1 MPVQGIRSMSQ
12 FTTGISP
19 YLISLPP
26 ITNVVNS
33 AQGGATTSGSSATL
47 NSMINTTNYSGKFNS
62 LTSYTPNSYITLSN
76 GMNLSNAFL
85 LYNGTKL
92 LSGSN
97 VNGTPYFAV
106 QVNSVEQA
114 RFTTAGLG
122 VGLTTPLAR
131 LDVNGSEIVRGSIYI
146 SSFGAPLTPSL
157 GNLYADGNLYANG
170 IMYPS
175 DPGLKRDFKPYVVN
189 NLPDAVE
196 FIWRSNGERDIGVNA
211 STLKAI
217 EPACVKTT
225 PGGTLVVD
233 YPKLTVLC
241 LAELKSLKAQVTE
254 LQSTVRG
261 FYVRPI

>member
-1 MPVQGIRSMSQ
+1 M
-12 FTTGISP
+12 
-19 YLISLPP
+19 
-26 ITNVVNS
+26 VNTS
-33 AQGGATTSGSSATL
+33 NYGGR
-47 NSMINTTNYSGKFNS
+47 FNS
-62 LTSYTPNSYITLSN
+62 LSSYTPNSVVTVNSDI
-76 GMNLSNAFL
+76 NLSNSASL
-85 LYNGTKL
+85 LYNGNKL
-92 LSGSN
+92 LTGNN
-97 VNGTPYFAV
+97 VNGTTYFAI
-106 QVNSVEQA
+106 QVNSIEQA

-122 VGLTTPLAR
+122 VGLTTPLAK

-157 GNLYADGNLYANG
+157 GNLYADGNLYAHG

-175 DPGLKRDFKPYVVN
+175 DPGLKRDFKPYIVN
-189 NLPDAVE
+189 NLPDAFE

-211 STLKAI
+211 LTLKAI

-225 PGGTLVVD
+225 PAGTLVVD

>member
-1 MPVQGIRSMSQ
+1 MSQ
-12 FTTGISP
+12 FTTGASP
-19 YLISLPP
+19 YLIALPP
-26 ITNVVNS
+26 ITNV
-33 AQGGATTSGSSATL
+33 TTSATGNNTNTSVTSAI
-47 NSMINTTNYSGKFNS
+47 SNTMVNTSNYGGRFNS
-62 LTSYTPNSYITLSN
+62 LASYTQNSNITINSDI
-76 GMNLSNAFL
+76 NLSNSAL
-85 LYNGTKL
+85 SYNGTKL
-92 LSGSN
+92 LTGNN

-106 QVNSVEQA
+106 QVNSIEQA

-122 VGLTTPLAR
+122 VGLTTPLAK

-146 SSFGAPLTPSL
+146 SSFGAPFTSSI

-175 DPGLKRDFKPYVVN
+175 DPGLKRDFKPYIVN
-189 NLPDAVE
+189 NLPDAFE

-211 STLKAI
+211 LTLKAI

-261 FYVRPI
+261 FYAQPI

>member
-1 MPVQGIRSMSQ
+1 MAQ
-12 FTTGISP
+12 FTTGASP
-19 YLISLPP
+19 YLIALPP
-26 ITNVVNS
+26 ITNV
-33 AQGGATTSGSSATL
+33 TTSATG
-47 NSMINTTNYSGKFNS
+47 NNTSITSGVTNTMVNTSNYGGRFNS
-62 LTSYTPNSYITLSN
+62 LSAYTQNSVIAVNTDI
-76 GMNLSNAFL
+76 NLSNSSL

-92 LSGSN
+92 LTTNN

-114 RFTTAGLG
+114 RFTAAGLG
-122 VGLTTPLAR
+122 VGLTTPLAK

-146 SSFGAPLTPSL
+146 SSFGASLTSSV
-157 GNLYADGNLYANG
+157 GNLYADGKVYANG

-189 NLPDAVE
+189 NLPDAFE

-211 STLKAI
+211 LTLKAI

-261 FYVRPI
+261 FYAQPI